1 MHDQSEWFTLFSG
14 FWWLLF
20 PLAWAIG
27 QLVKNWMRHNRAKET
42 LAVLKS
48 YADQGKD
55 APPEL
60 LAALRDPEK
69 PRAEQ
74 GGGYG
79 RYGWIPVFL
88 FGALAC
94 GFVLLA
100 IWPIDES
107 VPRVMMLFVALIMI
121 GLFLGNLMALK
132 SRHRQDRISP
142 P

>member
-1 MHDQSEWFTLFSG
+1 MDDQSEWFRLFSS

-27 QLVKNWMRHNRAKET
+27 QLIKNWMRHNRAKDA

-60 LAALRDPEK
+60 VATLRDPEK
-69 PRAEQ
+69 ARSEH
-74 GGGYG
+74 GDGYG

-107 VPRVMMLFVALIMI
+107 VP
-121 GLFLGNLMALK
+121 
-132 SRHRQDRISP
+132 
-142 P
+142 